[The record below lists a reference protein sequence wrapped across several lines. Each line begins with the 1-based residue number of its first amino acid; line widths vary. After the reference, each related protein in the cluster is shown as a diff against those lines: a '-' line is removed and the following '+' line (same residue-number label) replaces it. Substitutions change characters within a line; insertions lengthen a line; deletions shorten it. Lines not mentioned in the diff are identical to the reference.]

1 MENYQE
7 LTAKQ
12 KTFFQSGKTK
22 DVQYRLNALTKLKEI
37 MTSHEQEI
45 LDALKADLNKPEVE
59 TKRAEIG
66 LVIGEINFMIENLS
80 SWATTQ
86 EVETPSTHEGATS
99 FIISEPYG
107 SALVIAPW
115 NYPIQLALAPLAG
128 AIAAGNCAVLK
139 PSELTPHTSSLLAK
153 MINENFSEEYLRVVE
168 GEVETSTALLKEKFD
183 YIFFTGSTGVGK
195 IVAEAAAKHLT
206 PTTLELGGKSP
217 AIVHED
223 ADLDETAT
231 RIARSKFANA
241 GQTCVAPDYLLVHR
255 SVKDQLIAKMQE
267 VITATYGE
275 NVSENLEFPHVVSER
290 HFDRLHQFLNDGE
303 TVVGGNSDRSRLFIE
318 PTILDHISWEDSI
331 MQDEIFGPILPVL
344 VYDELP
350 KAIDAIVE
358 RPKPLALYLFTDN
371 EKVQDDVL
379 TKISFGG
386 GAINDAINHM
396 TTHYLPFGGVGNS
409 GMGAYHGKAS
419 FDTFS
424 HFKSILKRSNK

>member
-12 KTFFQSGKTK
+12 QSFFRNGKTK
-22 DVQYRLNALTKLKEI
+22 DVQFRIDTLHQLKEL
-37 MTSHEQEI
+37 MTSYEQEI
-45 LDALKADLNKPEVE
+45 INALKADLNKPEVE

-66 LVIGEINFMIENLS
+66 LVLGEINFMIENLT
-80 SWATTQ
+80 SWSAPT
-86 EVETPSTHEGATS
+86 EVETPEAHGDAKS
-99 FIISEPYG
+99 FIVPEPYG

-115 NYPIQLALAPLAG
+115 NYPVQLALNPLVG

-153 MINENFSEEYLRVVE
+153 MINENFPEEYLHVVE

-206 PTTLELGGKSP
+206 PVTLELGGKSP

-223 ADLDETAT
+223 ADLDEAA
-231 RIARSKFANA
+231 ARLARGKFANA
-241 GQTCVAPDYLLVHR
+241 GQTCVAPDYILAHR
-255 SVKDQLIAKMQE
+255 KVKDLLISKMQE
-267 VITATYGE
+267 VITSTYGE
-275 NVSENLEFPHVVSER
+275 NVSENLDFPHVVSER
-290 HFDRLHQFLNDGE
+290 HFDRLQQFLENGNI
-303 TVVGGNSDRSRLFIE
+303 VVGGKSDKSRLFIE
-318 PTILDHISWEDSI
+318 PAILENISWEDPV

-344 VYDELP
+344 VYDETSE
-350 KAIDAIVE
+350 AIDAIVK
-358 RPKPLALYLFTDN
+358 RPKPLALYLFSDD
-371 EKVQDDVL
+371 EEVQDEVL
-379 TKISFGG
+379 NNISFGG
-386 GAINDAINHM
+386 GAINDTINHM
-396 TTHYLPFGGVGNS
+396 TSHFLPFGGVGNS

-419 FDTFS
+419 FDTFT